1 MEEETT
7 IVLDPLNRS
16 SIDSAIKTGRKVF
29 GGNCTVSCLLW
40 RFMA

>member
-16 SIDSAIKTGRKVF
+16 SIDNNQNWQKRVC
-29 GGNCTVSCLLW
+29 GGNCTVSCL
-40 RFMA
+40 